1 MKQEMKQIK
10 EPKDLGIRI
19 ETKENAFWI
28 TVQEETTIQIGQ
40 LEKALKFQKAILEM
54 AEKKVKFK

>member
-1 MKQEMKQIK
+1 MIK
-10 EPKDLGIRI
+10 EPKDLGIKM

-28 TVQEETTIQIGQ
+28 TVKEETETQIGQ

-54 AEKKVKFK
+54 AISKKK